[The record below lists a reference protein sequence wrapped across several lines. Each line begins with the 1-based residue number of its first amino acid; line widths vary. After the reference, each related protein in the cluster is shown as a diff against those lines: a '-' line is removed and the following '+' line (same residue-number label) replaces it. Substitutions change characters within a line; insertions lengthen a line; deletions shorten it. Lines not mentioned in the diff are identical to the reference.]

1 MVRMTVDVRHRDK
14 SGEISRKHGN
24 TLIRTLRKT
33 YGPGFA
39 KGCADDEKLSDVL
52 HKLDEPS
59 LSHLVRDHDAAK
71 LEQIAG
77 TVKGAADRGERWP
90 EALEPDDPDNYMSE
104 ADEGSRSG
112 GSQRYSIEFPGPS
125 SDVEKS

>member
-1 MVRMTVDVRHRDK
+1 MVRMAVDARHRDK
-14 SGEISRKHGN
+14 NGEMSRKHGN

-39 KGCADDEKLSDVL
+39 KGCADDEKLSDAL

-59 LSHLVRDHDAAK
+59 LSHLVRDHDAGK

-77 TVKGAADRGERWP
+77 AGKGAADGDERWP
-90 EALEPDDPDNYMSE
+90 DALSPDDPDNYMSE
-104 ADEGSRSG
+104 ADEGSTQESR
-112 GSQRYSIEFPGPS
+112 RYSIEFPGSS
-125 SDVEKS
+125 SDVEKP